1 MSFRRGPKQALV
13 RGNFDR
19 PTVIIVDDDAQ
30 VRAALAGLFESIGLQ
45 VLLFESAA
53 ELLGA
58 ELPDAPTC
66 LLLDVRLPDT
76 TGLDIQSELAKR
88 GDHVP
93 IVFMTGY
100 GDIPMTV
107 QAMKAGAVDFLGK
120 PFREL
125 DMLKAVNAALARD
138 RERRELEESI
148 CLLRDRH
155 GSLTPREAEVMW
167 YVTRGFMNKEIAFEI
182 GITETTVKVHRSNLM
197 RKMGAGSVADLVVM
211 SQKLNIRRPRSN
223 E

>member
-1 MSFRRGPKQALV
+1 MSPSRCPKEDVRRNL
-13 RGNFDR
+13 DR

-30 VRAALAGLFESIGLQ
+30 VRAALAGLFESVGLQ

-53 ELLGA
+53 ELLRA

-66 LLLDVRLPDT
+66 LLLDVRLPGT
-76 TGLDIQSELAKR
+76 TGLDIQNELAKR
-88 GDHVP
+88 GNAVP

-138 RERRELEESI
+138 KERREREESL
-148 CLLRDRH
+148 CKLRDRH
-155 GSLTPREAEVMW
+155 ESLTPREAEVMW
-167 YVTRGFMNKEIAFEI
+167 YVTRGLMNKEIAFEI
-182 GITETTVKVHRSNLM
+182 GVTETTVKVHRSNLM
-197 RKMGAGSVADLVVM
+197 RKMGADSIADLVVM
-211 SQKLNIRRPRSN
+211 SQKLNIQGPR
-223 E
+223 

>member
-1 MSFRRGPKQALV
+1 MRFRRGPKRAL
-13 RGNFDR
+13 GGKIGR
-19 PTVIIVDDDAQ
+19 PIVIVVDDDAQ
-30 VRAALAGLFESIGLQ
+30 MRAALADLFESVGLQ

-53 ELLGA
+53 ELLSA
-58 ELPDAPTC
+58 RLPDAPTC
-66 LLLDVRLPDT
+66 LLLDVRLPGT
-76 TGLDIQSELAKR
+76 TGLDIQNELAKR
-88 GDHVP
+88 GNAVP

-138 RERRELEESI
+138 KERRELEESI
-148 CLLRDRH
+148 GKLRSRH

-167 YVTRGFMNKEIAFEI
+167 YVTRGLMNKEIAFEM
-182 GITETTVKVHRSNLM
+182 GVRETTIKVHRSNLM
-197 RKMGAGSVADLVVM
+197 RKMGATSVADLVVM
-211 SQKLNIRRPRSN
+211 SQKLNIQGPRSG

>member
-1 MSFRRGPKQALV
+1 MSFSSGRKEAPGRNL
-13 RGNFDR
+13 DR
-19 PTVIIVDDDAQ
+19 PIVIIVDDDAH
-30 VRAALAGLFESIGLQ
+30 VRAALAGLFESVGLQ

-53 ELLGA
+53 ELLRA

-66 LLLDVRLPDT
+66 LLLDVRLPGT
-76 TGLDIQSELAKR
+76 TGLEIQSELAKR
-88 GDHVP
+88 GNPVP

-100 GDIPMTV
+100 GDIPTTV

-125 DMLKAVNAALARD
+125 DMLEAVNAALARD
-138 RERRELEESI
+138 RDRREREKSLIE
-148 CLLRDRH
+148 LRDRH
-155 GSLTPREAEVMW
+155 SSLTPREMEVMW
-167 YVTRGFMNKEIAFEI
+167 YVTRGLMNKEIAFEI

-197 RKMGAGSVADLVVM
+197 RKMAADSVADLVVM
-211 SQKLNIRRPRSN
+211 SQKLKIRGPRSD